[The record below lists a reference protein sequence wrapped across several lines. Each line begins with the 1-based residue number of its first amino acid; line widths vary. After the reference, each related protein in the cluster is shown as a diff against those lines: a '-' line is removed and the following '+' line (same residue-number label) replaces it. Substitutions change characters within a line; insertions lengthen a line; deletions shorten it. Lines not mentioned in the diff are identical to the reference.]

1 VKHPSPIDLSRALV
15 EGVDVRLRAHL
26 DICDDCNEAL
36 ATHASIADDVRQ
48 LPVVDPDEDRSR
60 LLRASLFAAART
72 PAPSPRRGFFLGF
85 ALAGGLAAAAVT
97 AFLLV
102 RSSEPAHVARGT
114 IQPHDGAEVVHI
126 DKPDEIVRLS
136 SGTVTVKVAQLDTH
150 ERFRVV
156 IGDAEIES
164 RGAAFDVRAKRDRLE
179 SVRVYDGRVEIRAEG
194 APPRT
199 LVAGERW
206 EIELAQNT
214 PTEKDPAA
222 VAVANLANADSAAE
236 DLAIADP
243 STATPSI
250 AAPSVADPSAA
261 GRSVAEPSTAK
272 PSIAATAKPSVSD
285 SSTAKPSAAKPSAA
299 KPSVASPSTAKSATA
314 QPSLEPS
321 SAVSTTTKST
331 PGKSVPNPA
340 PSKIQ
345 ATDKPS
351 MPRARAK
358 RPIEVLFDEGFA
370 TLTSGDPAMA
380 AQIFERAARSA
391 PSDPLAE
398 DASFWRAS
406 SLVRAKS
413 SAAAGA
419 LESFLARY
427 KNSPRVGEASAMLGW
442 LVLDRDLDRAEKLFR
457 TAETDKV
464 ASVRASATKGLAAV
478 TARRAK

>member
-15 EGVDVRLRAHL
+15 EGVDARLRAHL
-26 DICDDCNEAL
+26 DICDECNEAL

-97 AFLLV
+97 AFLLA
-102 RSSEPAHVARGT
+102 RSPSEPAHIARGT

-136 SGTVTVKVAQLDTH
+136 SGTITVKVAQLDTH

-214 PTEKDPAA
+214 PAEKGVDPGVIDPDEAA
-222 VAVANLANADSAAE
+222 PEVAIVE
-236 DLAIADP
+236 
-243 STATPSI
+243 
-250 AAPSVADPSAA
+250 PSVADPSANP
-261 GRSVAEPSTAK
+261 SVAEPSTAK
-272 PSIAATAKPSVSD
+272 PSINAPGTPSNRATPREPARAATKAAPSNAAPSKP
-285 SSTAKPSAAKPSAA
+285 A
-299 KPSVASPSTAKSATA
+299 
-314 QPSLEPS
+314 
-321 SAVSTTTKST
+321 
-331 PGKSVPNPA
+331 PA

-351 MPRARAK
+351 MPQARAK

-370 TLTSGDPAMA
+370 TLTSGDPATA

-413 SAAAGA
+413 SAATSA
-419 LESFLARY
+419 LEGFLARY
-427 KNSPRVGEASAMLGW
+427 KSSPRVGEASAMLGW

-478 TARRAK
+478 AARRAK